1 MKKILMIATV
11 PSMIGQFNMNN
22 ISILLNMGYEVHVAC
37 DWTNRSVWPD
47 EKVTDLKNRL
57 EELKIKYYQIDYSRS
72 MFDLKKH
79 IISYKQTVQLLKNN
93 EYEFIHCHTPIAS
106 AIARYAC
113 KKMDTKCIYTAHGFH
128 FFKGAPKINWLLF
141 YPIEKLCSYWTD
153 ILITINREDYQRAK
167 KSFHAKKIE
176 YVPGVGIDLKK
187 FQTGLID
194 VEKKRKELGLGDT
207 ETMLLS
213 VGELS
218 TRKNHEVVIKALGK
232 LQNKKMLENV
242 HYFICGK
249 GELLTKLKLLVH
261 ELELDSVVK
270 FLGFRQDISELCQA
284 ADLFIFP
291 SLQEGL
297 PVALM
302 EAIACKTPVIC
313 SKIRGNEDLI
323 NCKDDMFQAM
333 DVESVFINIKEKC
346 VDETGEIRRALVM
359 EKMENNVDANY
370 RILQRFSLSFVDK
383 RMHQIYQDI
392 M

>member
-1 MKKILMIATV
+1 M
-11 PSMIGQFNMNN
+11 
-22 ISILLNMGYEVHVAC
+22 
-37 DWTNRSVWPD
+37 
-47 EKVTDLKNRL
+47 
-57 EELKIKYYQIDYSRS
+57 
-72 MFDLKKH
+72 
-79 IISYKQTVQLLKNN
+79 
-93 EYEFIHCHTPIAS
+93 
-106 AIARYAC
+106 
-113 KKMDTKCIYTAHGFH
+113 
-128 FFKGAPKINWLLF
+128 
-141 YPIEKLCSYWTD
+141 
-153 ILITINREDYQRAK
+153 
-167 KSFHAKKIE
+167 
-176 YVPGVGIDLKK
+176 GIDLKK